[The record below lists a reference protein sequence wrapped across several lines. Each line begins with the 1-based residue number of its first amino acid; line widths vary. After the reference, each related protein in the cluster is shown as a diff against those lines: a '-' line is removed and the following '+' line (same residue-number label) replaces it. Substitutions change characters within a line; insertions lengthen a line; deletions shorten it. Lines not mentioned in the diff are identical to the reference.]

1 MWKSLLSFRCGDKT
15 TFNCDDKWMK
25 IEISTSQL
33 FTSININGSISDWMW
48 LTIYLTVVISLIRLS
63 STRVSIQF
71 SPSQEIETELFQQ
84 PGWEFL
90 KFTQGSSS
98 WLNRNFLDWRKVR
111 IALEKN
117 DKPLITY
124 LYNLIE
130 TTTTEG
136 FI

>member
-1 MWKSLLSFRCGDKT
+1 MWNSLLSFRCGDKT

-71 SPSQEIETELFQQ
+71 SPSQEIETELLQL
-84 PGWEFL
+84 PGL
-90 KFTQGSSS
+90 KS
-98 WLNRNFLDWRKVR
+98 
-111 IALEKN
+111 
-117 DKPLITY
+117 
-124 LYNLIE
+124 
-130 TTTTEG
+130 
-136 FI
+136 